1 MSTDFEG
8 MLDEVVEELNDRF
21 HRGEQPALEPYLEQY
36 PQLADPLR
44 QAYEVLAAF
53 HLPGRSEPQVVQPSD
68 AALGQLGDFRLLS
81 EIARG
86 GMGIVYEAEQISLGR
101 RVALKT
107 LPMAAMLDPRQLQRF
122 QNEARAAAMLDH
134 PHIVGVFSVGCER
147 GVYYYA
153 MQYIDGRT
161 LAQVIAELRQQEE
174 IDASLPGR
182 PTFDRSQAT
191 RGVPKQSPWS
201 GSPETTCLL
210 DAAALP
216 EAANSAAGTRSDD
229 EQTSALTGT
238 QPSSA
243 LQTPTISE
251 GATSRRYFQSVARL
265 GIQAAQAL
273 EHAHQMGIV
282 HRDIKPSN
290 LMINAA
296 GHLWVT
302 DFGLAQIESAAE
314 LTMTGDLLGTLRYM
328 SPEQAQGDR
337 RVMGHRSDIYSLGAT
352 LYELL
357 TLRPVVPER
366 QRTQVIRAILESEP
380 KPLRYWNRSIPRDL
394 ETIVLK
400 SLSKQPADRYAT
412 ARELGDELQRF
423 LDDQPI
429 R

>member
-21 HRGEQPALEPYLEQY
+21 HRGERPALEPYLEQY

-44 QAYEVLAAF
+44 QAYEMLATF
-53 HLPGRSEPQVVQPSD
+53 HLPSGSEPQVVQPSD

-161 LAQVIAELRQQEE
+161 LAEVIAELRQQEE

-182 PTFDRSQAT
+182 PIPDLSART
-191 RGVPKQSPWS
+191 RWVPKQSPWS
-201 GSPETTCLL
+201 GAPESTCLL
-210 DAAALP
+210 DAVALP
-216 EAANSAAGTRSDD
+216 KVSNSGTGACSDD
-229 EQTSALTGT
+229 EQTSALTAT
-238 QPSSA
+238 QPSTT
-243 LQTPTISE
+243 LQSPTNSE
-251 GATSRRYFQSVARL
+251 GSTGRRFCQSVAKL

-273 EHAHQMGIV
+273 EHAHQMGI
-282 HRDIKPSN
+282 
-290 LMINAA
+290 
-296 GHLWVT
+296 
-302 DFGLAQIESAAE
+302 
-314 LTMTGDLLGTLRYM
+314 
-328 SPEQAQGDR
+328 
-337 RVMGHRSDIYSLGAT
+337 
-352 LYELL
+352 
-357 TLRPVVPER
+357 
-366 QRTQVIRAILESEP
+366 
-380 KPLRYWNRSIPRDL
+380 
-394 ETIVLK
+394 
-400 SLSKQPADRYAT
+400 
-412 ARELGDELQRF
+412 
-423 LDDQPI
+423 
-429 R
+429 